1 MAGISVPD
9 EALIENNSQR
19 LPCVLVIDGSGSMAG
34 PPIDE
39 LNAGLKL
46 LEQELKKDDVAS
58 QRVQLLVI
66 RFGDDTGE
74 SGPEILSDWKDAI
87 DFQAPVIH
95 ASGVTPMG
103 EAVTLALAKIEE
115 QKGRYRAHGTAYNRP
130 WLFLLTDGEPTDS
143 DWEQAAAASR
153 QAEQDGKVV
162 FFGIAIGD
170 ANLDKLAKFSSR
182 KPVRL
187 QGLKFRELFVWLSQS
202 SRTASRAAQDKN
214 VQLPPPSDWVQ
225 VPT

>member
-1 MAGISVPD
+1 MAIGVPD
-9 EALIENNSQR
+9 EALISNNSQR

-34 PPIDE
+34 TPIDE

-66 RFGDDTGE
+66 RFGDDDKVDV
-74 SGPEILSDWKDAI
+74 LADWQDAM
-87 DFQAPVIH
+87 DFQAPVVH

-103 EAVTLALAKIEE
+103 DAVTLALAKIEE
-115 QKGRYRAHGTAYNRP
+115 QKARYRTHGTAYNRP
-130 WLFLLTDGEPTDS
+130 WLFLLTDGEPTDTGW
-143 DWEQAAAASR
+143 DKAAAASR

-162 FFGIAIGD
+162 FFGIAVGD
-170 ANLDKLAKFSSR
+170 ANLETLAKFSTR
-182 KPVRL
+182 RPVRL

-202 SRTASRAAQDKN
+202 SKTASRAAQDKN
-214 VQLPPPSDWVQ
+214 VQLPAPSDWAQ

>member
-1 MAGISVPD
+1 MAIGIPD
-9 EALIENNSQR
+9 EALISNNSQR

-34 PPIDE
+34 TPIGE

-66 RFGDDTGE
+66 RFGDDDKVE
-74 SGPEILSDWKDAI
+74 VLADWQDAM
-87 DFQAPVIH
+87 DFQAPVVH

-103 EAVTLALAKIEE
+103 DAVTLALAKIEE
-115 QKGRYRAHGTAYNRP
+115 QKARYRTHGTAYNRP
-130 WLFLLTDGEPTDS
+130 WLFLLTDGEPTDTGW
-143 DWEQAAAASR
+143 DKAAAASR

-162 FFGIAIGD
+162 FFGIAVGD
-170 ANLDKLAKFSSR
+170 ANLETLAKFSTR
-182 KPVRL
+182 RPVRL

-202 SRTASRAAQDKN
+202 SKTASRAAQDKN
-214 VQLPPPSDWVQ
+214 VQLPAPSDWAQ

>member
-1 MAGISVPD
+1 MAISVPD
-9 EALIENNSQR
+9 EALTENNSQR

-34 PPIDE
+34 SPIDE

-66 RFGDDTGE
+66 RFGDDNAVE
-74 SGPEILSDWKDAI
+74 VLSDWKDAM
-87 DFQAPVIH
+87 DFQAPIVT
-95 ASGVTPMG
+95 ASGVTPLG

-115 QKGRYRAHGTAYNRP
+115 QKARYKTHGTAYNRP
-130 WLFLLTDGEPTDS
+130 WLFLLTDGEPTDT
-143 DWEQAAAASR
+143 DWERAAAASR
-153 QAEQDGKVV
+153 KAEQDGKVV
-162 FFGIAIGD
+162 FFGIAVGE
-170 ANLDKLAKFSSR
+170 ANLETLARFSNR

-202 SRTASRAAQDKN
+202 SKTASRAAQDKN
-214 VQLPPPSDWVQ
+214 VQLPPPTDWAQ